1 MRGDDLRNVDGRQRK
16 GRDSRVGLVAREKKK
31 EEKLFSA
38 AVLRRS
44 FELRGEEHKEAFRFV
59 YEGVLRD
66 LSLEDAEVEAFL
78 AKHEE
83 EVESAIGRGKG

>member
-1 MRGDDLRNVDGRQRK
+1 VA
-16 GRDSRVGLVAREKKK
+16 SRPKTK

-44 FELRGEEHKEAFRFV
+44 FELRGDEHRAQFRFV

-66 LSLEDAEVEAFL
+66 LGLDAAEVDAYLAAHAAEVETAL
-78 AKHEE
+78 
-83 EVESAIGRGKG
+83 GRGPKPR

>member
-1 MRGDDLRNVDGRQRK
+1 M
-16 GRDSRVGLVAREKKK
+16 ARPKTK

-44 FELRGEEHKEAFRFV
+44 FQLQDKDYAAGFRFV

-66 LSLEDAEVEAFL
+66 LGLTEAEVDAFLEEHRAEVEA
-78 AKHEE
+78 
-83 EVESAIGRGKG
+83 AIGRRGKGGADE

>member
-1 MRGDDLRNVDGRQRK
+1 MAK
-16 GRDSRVGLVAREKKK
+16 EKTR

-44 FELRGEEHKEAFRFV
+44 FELQESRYQDGFRFV

-66 LSLEDAEVEAFL
+66 LGVQESEVDAYLEAHRDAVEQ
-78 AKHEE
+78 
-83 EVESAIGRGKG
+83 AIGRRGR

>member
-1 MRGDDLRNVDGRQRK
+1 MA
-16 GRDSRVGLVAREKKK
+16 ARAKTK

-44 FELRGEEHKEAFRFV
+44 FELRGEEHREQFRFV

-66 LSLEDAEVEAFL
+66 LALERCEVEEYLAAHRAEVEA
-78 AKHEE
+78 
-83 EVESAIGRGKG
+83 AIGRGPKPRQ